1 VIAVSGS
8 NWAEKVKF
16 GWANLVQRNPVQ
28 KAACINTLVVPTIGP
43 SAKNNIVPGRITS
56 KLALRQFSGD
66 QPRFFATVAKIL
78 AQKKTLAP
86 TLQIRAQI
94 KPSRLANEKVGMN
107 NARIPKQAP

>member
-1 VIAVSGS
+1 M
-8 NWAEKVKF
+8 
-16 GWANLVQRNPVQ
+16 
-28 KAACINTLVVPTIGP
+28 VPTTGP
-43 SAKNNIVPGRITS
+43 PARNNIVPGKITS

-78 AQKKTLAP
+78 AQKKALAP

-107 NARIPKQAP
+107 KARMPKQAP